1 MRSAPADFIH
11 GVRLVAQGGRTWSR
25 SPRLMALGLIPGIF
39 TALLF
44 GAGIVAL
51 IVWVDDAA
59 RAIAARIT
67 GDETPNSFV
76 VTLLVAALIGG
87 SALLVIYGFTAV
99 TMIIGQP
106 FFEHI
111 AEAVGI
117 EAGVERTSDEPP
129 WWRSTIRG
137 IGDAIRL
144 LSIGAAGGIGLF
156 LVALIPVVGSG
167 VAFCAAALLG
177 GRLLTLELTAYPL
190 SRVGIITL
198 GERRAALAARR
209 PAALG
214 FGVAS
219 YLLCLIPLG
228 AVVTMPMLVA
238 GATLLAA
245 EAAPPQRPAIASA

>member
-1 MRSAPADFIH
+1 VRTAPAQFIH
-11 GVRLVAQGGRTWSR
+11 GVRLVAQGGRTWSQ

-44 GAGIVAL
+44 GAGVVAL

-59 RAIAARIT
+59 RAIAAGIT
-67 GDETPNSFV
+67 GDDSPNGFFV
-76 VTLLVAALIGG
+76 ALLAAALLGG

-111 AEAVGI
+111 AESVGVQ
-117 EAGVERTSDEPP
+117 AGVERTAEEPP
-129 WWRSTIRG
+129 WWQSTVRG
-137 IGDAIRL
+137 ISEAVRL
-144 LSIGAAGGIGLF
+144 LLLGAGAGITLF
-156 LVALIPVVGSG
+156 LVGLIPVVGAA
-167 VAFCAAALLG
+167 VAFCAAALFG
-177 GRLLTLELTAYPL
+177 GHLLTLELTSYPL

-198 GERRAALAARR
+198 RERRAVLAARR

-214 FGVAS
+214 FGVAA

-228 AVVTMPMLVA
+228 AVVTMPILVA

-245 EAAPPQRPAIASA
+245 EAAPSQRTGIASA